1 MLAECK
7 VDIESARALILETAR
22 KLHRGK
28 DVTMDVSLCKYLS
41 TEMCFRVARR
51 VVQIFGG
58 RGYTKYR
65 GIERFF
71 RDVRAARI
79 YEGTSQIHLLN
90 IGKRLLAE

>member
-1 MLAECK
+1 
-7 VDIESARALILETAR
+7 
-22 KLHRGK
+22 
-28 DVTMDVSLCKYLS
+28 MDVSLCKYLS
-41 TEMCFRVARR
+41 TEMCFRVADR